1 MSATEADRHCGIV
14 ELRRYTTRPGRRAD
28 FVELFTRELA
38 DAQETAGMTIV
49 GHFLDLHDPN
59 RLLWFRGF
67 ADMARRRETLE
78 RFYGGPVFARV
89 GDAALAM
96 LADSD
101 DNLLLRPLGSRLAPG
116 GGLIELVT
124 LREGPAPPRP
134 LLATTW
140 YLAVPAE
147 GGLLGSF
154 GRVGRP
160 AIERAG
166 LDIVA
171 TLVTDPG
178 PNDVPGPSIRDDV
191 EVFVWLARG
200 GAVPLATG
208 CKRLAGDP
216 DWVRFEREEVMPRL
230 VSTPEVRMLEPTAR
244 SRLRG

>member
-1 MSATEADRHCGIV
+1 MSVIAPDRHCGIV

-67 ADMARRRETLE
+67 ADMAHRRETLE

-101 DNLLLRPLGSRLAPG
+101 DNLLLRPLGSRLGP
-116 GGLIELVT
+116 GGLIDLVT

-140 YLAVPAE
+140 YVAAP
-147 GGLLGSF
+147 GDGDLLESF

-178 PNDVPGPSIRDDV
+178 PNDVPGLSIRDDV
-191 EVFVWLARG
+191 EVFVWLARA

-208 CKRLAGDP
+208 HEILAGDP
-216 DWVRFEREEVMPRL
+216 DWVRFQREEVTPRL
-230 VSTPEVRMLEPTAR
+230 VSAPEVRMLEPTAR